1 MKTFLGFTTGVL
13 TGFIA
18 TCTLV
23 AYLIDKDPE
32 TVKESFHVD

>member
-13 TGFIA
+13 AGFIA
-18 TCTLV
+18 TCALV

-32 TVKESFHVD
+32 TFKESFHLD

>member
-23 AYLIDKDPE
+23 AYLTYNDPE
-32 TVKESFHVD
+32 GFKEVFNLD